1 MAVDILRIVAGLV
14 ILVIAADRLVLSAV
28 RIAKM
33 LDISAIIVGAIVVG
47 FGTSVPELV
56 VSTIAAS
63 DGNLELAMSNVV
75 ASNIANVTLV
85 LGVTALITRIT
96 TRTSV
101 IRREGLLMLASV
113 SLLSVFLMRGT
124 VGRPE
129 GVVLVIAMV
138 AAIAVLLRWSRES
151 NSGEQLESIEG
162 DESRLPLEVVY
173 GIVALIA
180 TVVAGRILLIGV
192 VGVGAELGLSV
203 LFMGVLTGVG
213 TSLPELS
220 AAVSAARRK
229 QTDIVLGNIL
239 GSNTF
244 NSLGV
249 AGIAVLIGPG
259 GVGGLGQTVVVFMVG
274 VAVVAGIFAFTGQR
288 INKAEG
294 LVLLAVF
301 CTYAVLSL

>member
-28 RIAKM
+28 RIAKL

-47 FGTSVPELV
+47 FGTSVPEFV

-113 SLLSVFLMRGT
+113 SLLAVFLMRGT
-124 VGRPE
+124 LGRPE

-138 AAIAVLLRWSRES
+138 AAIAVLVRWSRGSE
-151 NSGEQLESIEG
+151 SGEQLESIEA

-180 TVVAGRILLIGV
+180 TVVAGRVLLIGV

-249 AGIAVLIGPG
+249 AGFAVLIGPG
-259 GVGGLGQTVVVFMVG
+259 GVGGLGQMVVVFMVG
-274 VAVVAGIFAFTGQR
+274 VAVVAGIFAYTKQR

-301 CTYAVLSL
+301 CAFAVMSL